1 MLQDGKRI
9 DMSFRLVLRIFRR
22 CFPLLKTV
30 RWHLVGLILGSAALA
45 VVLLPLFLLLIDIIW
60 TRVLQ
65 GQPLTEI
72 EATLL
77 RFDPTLTVQVD
88 KLSAELR
95 GAIGARALWLFLAIT
110 VPAFFCG
117 FSL

>member
-1 MLQDGKRI
+1 MEAQEDQLR
-9 DMSFRLVLRIFRR
+9 FRLVLRLFRR
-22 CFPLLKTV
+22 CLPLLKTV

-45 VVLLPLFLLLIDIIW
+45 IVLLPLFLLLIDIIW
-60 TRVLQ
+60 TRALQ

-77 RFDPTLTVQVD
+77 RFDPALTVQVD

-95 GAIGARALWLFLAIT
+95 RAIGARAL
-110 VPAFFCG
+110 
-117 FSL
+117 